1 MACRPVVYDGLAAR
15 RSEYSLRASKTR
27 FSWQCVDLG
36 PGPSLA
42 AEELVTAGQEQHP
55 EWDWP
60 FLATVLWVQRGQVQE
75 EPPRQPAW
83 RWWLRWLVDG
93 GHR

>member
-1 MACRPVVYDGLAAR
+1 MTDDELMRQLSQAVRDDDV
-15 RSEYSLRASKTR
+15 
-27 FSWQCVDLG
+27 
-36 PGPSLA
+36 LA
-42 AEELVTAGQEQHP
+42 AEEMVTTGQQQHP

-60 FLATVLWVQRGQVQE
+60 FMATVLWIQRGQQQE

-83 RWWLRWLVDG
+83 RRWLRRLVDG